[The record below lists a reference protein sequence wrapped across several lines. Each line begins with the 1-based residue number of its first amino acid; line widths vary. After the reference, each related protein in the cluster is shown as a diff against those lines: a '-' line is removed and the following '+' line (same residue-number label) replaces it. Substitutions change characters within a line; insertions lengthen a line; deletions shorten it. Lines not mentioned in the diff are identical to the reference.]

1 MASIVA
7 FSRNQRA
14 PTEAVAPWWHTL
26 GLFVLFAVLG
36 VATATFQRAR
46 PLAATAPSPLALYL
60 PLVAIEL
67 LLLSYVWW
75 GLRLGGTSLSALVGG
90 WWSTG
95 ASAARDL
102 AVAVAMWAAW
112 MGINAVWSR
121 LSGPSPD
128 GQVNALLPHGVL
140 GSSIWIVVSL
150 TAGFVEEVV
159 FRGYFQRQFASWT
172 KHRVIGLLL
181 QAILFGLLHGY
192 QGVSACLRIVMY
204 GVLFG
209 GVALWR
215 GNLKPSIV
223 AHAWTD
229 IASGLLLA

>member
-1 MASIVA
+1 VASIVA
-7 FSRNQRA
+7 FSRNQRPPA
-14 PTEAVAPWWHTL
+14 EAVAPWWHTL
-26 GLFVLFAVLG
+26 GLFVLFALLG
-36 VATATFQRAR
+36 IVTATFQRAR
-46 PLAATAPSPLALYL
+46 PLTGAAPSPLALYV

-75 GLRLGGTSLSALVGG
+75 GLQRGGTSLSALVGG

-102 AVAVAMWAAW
+102 ALAFAMWAAW

-121 LSGPSPD
+121 LSGPSQD
-128 GQVNALLPHGVL
+128 SQVAALLPHGPL
-140 GSSIWIVVSL
+140 GSLIWIVVSL
-150 TAGFVEEVV
+150 SAGFVEETV
-159 FRGYFQRQFASWT
+159 FRGYFQRQFAAWT
-172 KHRVIGLLL
+172 KSRVVGVLL
-181 QAILFGLLHGY
+181 QAILFGLAHGY
-192 QGVSACLRIVMY
+192 QGISACLRIVVY
-204 GVLFG
+204 GMLFG

-215 GNLKPSIV
+215 GNLKPGIV